1 MPGSSASET
10 CAQECIEVAVLER
23 SPTLAYLLTKR
34 LIRGLGRSD
43 PKQAH
48 SIEPRCEGA
57 GFRETKSATG
67 RLLGCPQTIADEAE
81 KPSAL
86 RLGSVPLSLLV
97 FGFRRTQD
105 ADLFYRTSCCS
116 SRALTCW

>member
-43 PKQAH
+43 PSKLTASSH
-48 SIEPRCEGA
+48 VAKERV
-57 GFRETKSATG
+57 
-67 RLLGCPQTIADEAE
+67 LGKPKAPQGD
-81 KPSAL
+81 
-86 RLGSVPLSLLV
+86 
-97 FGFRRTQD
+97 
-105 ADLFYRTSCCS
+105 Y
-116 SRALTCW
+116 